1 MLNGINSFFWCKY
14 FIFKNR
20 QMFQNNSLIGSLC
33 YVLCVHYILCFFE
46 DFEYLYSELWP
57 LLVFPW
63 CQSVYI
69 VLHGWA
75 ARWHTSFFLRARK
88 HFETHCILPINKSG
102 KLGLSEV
109 KLWAA
114 GAYTGIKKG
123 GCETWPRAKRAK
135 NFFRT
140 PRETASHP
148 PLFAPPPHIGQ

>member
-1 MLNGINSFFWCKY
+1 MLCTVC
-14 FIFKNR
+14 
-20 QMFQNNSLIGSLC
+20 SL
-33 YVLCVHYILCFFE
+33 YIVFFE

-135 NFFRT
+135 IFY
-140 PRETASHP
+140 
-148 PLFAPPPHIGQ
+148 APPPFCTPPYRAVANRISKISEKKGLFVRKKRLELVWTAYSWLVHCTNVWS